1 MYASVMA
8 PAGPQMSSED
18 DEDEDEEQE
27 RRQQRV
33 GTHVM
38 PHSLNPTHHGVLIF
52 RPLTL
57 YYADIFTALGL
68 SQS

>member
-18 DEDEDEEQE
+18 DEDEEQE
-27 RRQQRV
+27 Q

-52 RPLTL
+52 RL
-57 YYADIFTALGL
+57 
-68 SQS
+68 

>member
-18 DEDEDEEQE
+18 DEDEEEQEQE
-27 RRQQRV
+27 RRQQR

-52 RPLTL
+52 RL
-57 YYADIFTALGL
+57 
-68 SQS
+68 